1 MSRLRRLEELQF
13 ENTYARLPEPFYAR
27 VEPTPLPNP
36 HLVSFNPDAAALL
49 GLDPDEAKRPEF
61 AGVFGGQLLI
71 PGSEPV
77 AMLYAGHQF
86 GIYAGQ
92 LGDGRAILL
101 GEVRNGRGEKWD
113 LHLKGAGQTP
123 FSRDGDGRAVLRSTI
138 REYLCGE
145 AMHGL
150 GIPTTRSLCIV
161 AGDEAVLRER
171 PEVGAM
177 LLRMA
182 PTHVRFGS
190 FQAFFARRQPEHVQQ
205 LADYVIGQF
214 YPHLAGAPDAYP
226 RFFHEVAVRTAQ
238 LIAKW
243 QAVGWAH
250 GVMNSD
256 NMSIIGLT
264 LDYGPFGFLDRYDP
278 SFICN
283 HSDHHGRYSFRNQP
297 DIGYFNLR
305 CLGQALSSLVA
316 PPQEQ
321 ETLAA
326 YEAEY
331 AAQYAELMRAKLGL
345 QEVKSEDGVL
355 VSDLL
360 ALMAMNQV
368 DYTIFF
374 RVLGGFRSAEPE
386 RNEPLRDFFVNRDGF
401 DRWAARYKE
410 RLRAEGS
417 RDEDRQP
424 RMNRVN
430 PKYVLRNYLAQVA
443 IERARQKD
451 YTEIDRLRKLL
462 CDPFAEQ
469 PEMESYAASPPDWS
483 RQILVSCSS

>member
-1 MSRLRRLEELQF
+1 MMRLRKLEELPF
-13 ENTYARLPEPFYAR
+13 DNTYARLPEAFYAR
-27 VEPTPLPNP
+27 VEPTPLSNP
-36 HLVSFNPDAAALL
+36 VLVSFNPDAAALL
-49 GLDPDEAKRPEF
+49 DLDPDEAERPEF
-61 AGVFGGQLLI
+61 AGVFGGRLLI

-77 AMLYAGHQF
+77 AMIYSGHQF

-101 GEVRNGRGEKWD
+101 GEVTNSRGDKWD

-123 FSRDGDGRAVLRSTI
+123 FSRDGDGRAVLRSAI

-190 FQAFFARRQPEHVQQ
+190 FQAFFARRQPEHVKQ
-205 LADYVIGQF
+205 LADYVIARF
-214 YPHLAGAPDAYP
+214 YPHLAAADRYP

-256 NMSIIGLT
+256 NMSIVGLT
-264 LDYGPFGFLDRYDP
+264 LDYGPYGFLDAYDP

-283 HSDHHGRYSFRNQP
+283 HSDHQGRYSFRNQP

-305 CLGQALSSLVA
+305 CLGQALSSLVT
-316 PPQEQ
+316 PQQEQ
-321 ETLAA
+321 EGLAA
-326 YEAEY
+326 YEAAQ
-331 AAQYAELMRAKLGL
+331 AAHYLELMRAKLGL
-345 QEVKSEDGVL
+345 QESKPEDGAL
-355 VSDLL
+355 LNDLL
-360 ALMAMNQV
+360 ALMAANQV

-374 RVLGGFRSAEPE
+374 RALGGFKSGRDE
-386 RNEPLRDFFVNRDGF
+386 RNEALRDFFVDRDGF
-401 DRWAARYKE
+401 DRWAVRYRD
-410 RLRAEGS
+410 RLRGEAGP
-417 RDEDRQP
+417 DEDRRA
-424 RMNRVN
+424 RMRRIN
-430 PKYVLRNYLAQVA
+430 PKYILRNYLAQTA

-451 YTEIDRLRKLL
+451 YSEIDRLRQLL
-462 CDPFAEQ
+462 ADPFTEQ
-469 PEMESYAASPPDWS
+469 PEMDAYAAPPPDWG